1 MEYLRETVIRD
12 IIDILDGVKDKDY
25 VKMVDRFANSKYSS
39 SVAKQSKDLIMTFP
53 VLCSNTLEPRTATM
67 VSKAIER
74 KCVTML
80 HLLFSACTISDAKDA
95 QEFISQ
101 YHKNISMQNMSVDD
115 MIKLTAE
122 LGDEM
127 GADWGI
133 AMNQAITGIKE
144 NMNNLYTDTE
154 FVDSV
159 NESSIQDFKVLNRY
173 GQDMI
178 IRRNTSINEANTK
191 LDTSQIRDRSTVNK
205 NATDIQRA
213 ETEMFQK
220 RLLDNDAKKCNEL
233 VPSMLVIRFANSM
246 SDNMSVQAVVGVKA
260 RLIPVDS
267 FEIVDK
273 VFVKN
278 NDKNTLLKLIRCTT
292 KELSFFKD
300 FLFAIDKAKV
310 DALSQSRKG
319 STNPIWKV
327 LERRSIKSKIRKSIR
342 SQNDAMAITSLVI
355 TQEEANYLKKNY
367 NINIENV
374 NVARQIME
382 AYNLLSLEIV
392 DESIEVVKFFFDG
405 DDFFETLSF
414 NNLERESGD
423 GMYKKVISLMS
434 KMSR

>member
-80 HLLFSACTISDAKDA
+80 HLLFSACCISDAKDA
-95 QEFISQ
+95 QEFINQ

-122 LGDEM
+122 LGDEI

-133 AMNQAITGIKE
+133 QMNQAIKGIKE
-144 NMNNLYTDTE
+144 SMQSLYNDTE

-178 IRRNTSINEANTK
+178 IRRNTSVNEAASDDLRNVSSAMK
-191 LDTSQIRDRSTVNK
+191 NLADTEK
-205 NATDIQRA
+205 A
-213 ETEMFQK
+213 EVEMFQK

-233 VPSMLVIRFANSM
+233 VPSLLVIRFTSGKFEV
-246 SDNMSVQAVVGVKA
+246 DGKFVTTQAVVGVKA

-273 VFVKN
+273 IFVKN

-292 KELSFFKD
+292 RELSFFKD

-342 SQNDAMAITSLVI
+342 SQNDAMAITSLVL
-355 TQEEANYLKKNY
+355 TQEEVNYLKKNH
-367 NINIENV
+367 NINVENV

-423 GMYKKVISLMS
+423 GMYKKVINLMS